1 MAAGLS
7 CRIIVGFNSSAARFE
22 GEYDELGETAP
33 DVPSIPSVSV
43 PDNPGILREA
53 QPGTTT
59 TIDVDLE
66 GGEPR
71 IWAKRRI
78 FVDLNAIMGET
89 NKFEAPEPH
98 GGGNGCPKIDF
109 LWKNVTNFELAEDS
123 EDLVEDLPDLAEIV
137 DPKRFSSERKGAG
150 VVDIET
156 KGPGTPQNAPNVEIV
171 EVFEPR
177 GKFASIPVTHEIGTA
192 GEVKIGQYMFNI
204 LGKANERTLGPTK
217 HPPGHAATYL
227 NDNSTLL
234 YQYKQVMVVT
244 VSIQV
249 ISGLEDNQRTTLSLS
264 GQWTT
269 LSLSNERRKVCSIA
283 KREVPP
289 RLIVDQRHV
298 SRATGTGTRLVSV

>member
-7 CRIIVGFNSSAARFE
+7 CRIIVGFYSSAAHFE

-78 FVDLNAIMGET
+78 FVDLNVIMGET

-123 EDLVEDLPDLAEIV
+123 EDLVE
-137 DPKRFSSERKGAG
+137 
-150 VVDIET
+150 
-156 KGPGTPQNAPNVEIV
+156 
-171 EVFEPR
+171 VFEPR
-177 GKFASIPVTHEIGTA
+177 GKFTSIPVTHEIGTA

-204 LGKANERTLGPTK
+204 LGKANERILGPVK

-227 NDNSTLL
+227 NDNS
-234 YQYKQVMVVT
+234 
-244 VSIQV
+244 IQAGDGCHC
-249 ISGLEDNQRTTLSLS
+249 INTSD
-264 GQWTT
+264 QWT
-269 LSLSNERRKVCSIA
+269 
-283 KREVPP
+283 
-289 RLIVDQRHV
+289 
-298 SRATGTGTRLVSV
+298 GG